1 MQPYLNTKREQIKK
15 KRKIEYNL
23 NSLKRDH
30 RNITFSTEDL
40 YHMAEQCVIADAIDK
55 RIAACIIAVNCD
67 ENSFKSTFGLLTF
80 CDLNCTKIGSLDY
93 DIGSFVVFII
103 S

>member
-1 MQPYLNTKREQIKK
+1 M
-15 KRKIEYNL
+15 EYNL

-55 RIAACIIAVNCD
+55 RIAACIISV
-67 ENSFKSTFGLLTF
+67 
-80 CDLNCTKIGSLDY
+80 
-93 DIGSFVVFII
+93 DIDKEKHSGY
-103 S
+103 